1 MELTDSELAIRW
13 WKRKSSEEKVELLK
27 LVKIQN
33 YNFDILELDMSEFEK
48 INGGL
53 SCLSLRF

>member
-33 YNFDILELDMSEFEK
+33 YNFD
-48 INGGL
+48 
-53 SCLSLRF
+53 SLTNNQIEWIWRNQPYNKL